1 MIEKSDLSLENVSF
15 EWQGEICSGSEALG
29 LSIYMYISMLTPKSC
44 QILQNNLDLCSFK
57 QLYWKIGAQLAD
69 FGCPAI
75 SIQSLFSSV
84 ASI

>member
-44 QILQNNLDLCSFK
+44 
-57 QLYWKIGAQLAD
+57 
-69 FGCPAI
+69 
-75 SIQSLFSSV
+75 
-84 ASI
+84 